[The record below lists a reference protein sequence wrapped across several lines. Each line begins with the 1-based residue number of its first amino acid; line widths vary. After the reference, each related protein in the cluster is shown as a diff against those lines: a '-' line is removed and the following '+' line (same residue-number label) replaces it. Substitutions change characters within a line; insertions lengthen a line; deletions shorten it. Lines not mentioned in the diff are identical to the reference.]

1 MTRETCNLL
10 CFLQEIKSIFQKT
23 VCNLIPVKQ
32 KVLSANKD
40 LENKQ
45 QKMLITL
52 YCVNNCLTVYFP
64 YLFKKILLKGSPG
77 IAPSEGEP
85 CDHEVMGSS
94 RGNSLLQK

>member
-10 CFLQEIKSIFQKT
+10 CFLQEIKSIFQKM

-32 KVLSANKD
+32 KVLSAKKG

-52 YCVNNCLTVYFP
+52 YCVNNCLTGYFP
-64 YLFKKILLKGSPG
+64 YFKKNT
-77 IAPSEGEP
+77 SEGKP
-85 CDHEVMGSS
+85 WRSGKAVA
-94 RGNSLLQK
+94 L